1 MFNCSSSVPYPSKRF
16 HSMSVTVCRSEHWG
30 RMKFAILFLVI
41 FSSSGNSS
49 PSSGEETPICKL
61 NTQSM
66 NEDEESCASRETIS
80 WTHTND
86 LVDHMINDIQLLI
99 KRAGDDLA
107 NPRDYPAHYSAKD
120 GEEFDFIVVGAG
132 SAGSVMANRLTEVE
146 GWKVLLVEA
155 GGNPTK
161 TSEVPG
167 LFGALQNTG
176 IDWQYR
182 AGQEENLFHGYI
194 NNSSSWP
201 RGKVLGGSSTINYMN
216 YVRGNPRDYDSW
228 AAAGNEGWSYENV
241 LPYFRKSEDLR
252 AQEVLAT
259 KDVGKY
265 HGTGGLLQVESWADA
280 NNSLFGFMEAFKRAM
295 EDMGHPFNPDCNGK
309 SQSGFTKLQA
319 TLRDGKRCSTAKAF
333 LSSVKDRNNLKVTKH
348 SLVTKILID
357 KESSTAYG
365 VEFINNDGEV
375 VQVRAKKEVILS
387 AGSINSPQLLML
399 SGVGP
404 RQHLSDLG
412 LPVIQ
417 DLPVGENLQDHP
429 MMLGIVLTFNYSTS
443 TFPKSPVVS
452 MLDFLMNRS
461 SNLAET
467 GSIPYACFINTV
479 KGVDYPDIEMYQIHI
494 DKKDSQSL
502 FSFLNTLN
510 LKQSVVDEFVR
521 INEEAYTVILL
532 TTLLRP
538 HSRGKISLLNSDPKL
553 SSGYLSDR
561 RDIDTFLRFY
571 DFIHN
576 LIETDA
582 LKSMNVKLH
591 EISLPTCKIHKLQS
605 PEYREC
611 SMRHLIST
619 TYHQSGTCKMGPLQD
634 SGAVVDP
641 TLKVRGIKSLRVV
654 DASIMPTIV
663 SGNTNAPTIMIAE
676 KASDMIKGTWLQ

>member
-1 MFNCSSSVPYPSKRF
+1 MTFEKPILVCAVYF
-16 HSMSVTVCRSEHWG
+16 LSMSL
-30 RMKFAILFLVI
+30 AL
-41 FSSSGNSS
+41 
-49 PSSGEETPICKL
+49 GEETPIY
-61 NTQSM
+61 NQNSHSI
-66 NEDEESCASRETIS
+66 NEDSCASRETIS
-80 WTHTND
+80 WTHSND
-86 LVDHMINDIQLLI
+86 LVDHMINDIRSLI

-107 NPRDYPAHYSAKD
+107 NPRDYPAHYSAKE

-132 SAGSVMANRLTEVE
+132 SAGSVVANRLTEVE

-176 IDWQYR
+176 LDWQYR

-194 NNSSSWP
+194 NSSSSWP
-201 RGKVLGGSSTINYMN
+201 RGKVLGGSSTINYLS
-216 YVRGNPRDYDSW
+216 YVRGNPKDYDSW

-252 AQEVLAT
+252 AQEILAT
-259 KDVGKY
+259 KDVGNY
-265 HGTGGLLQVESWADA
+265 HGTGGFLQVESWVDTDT
-280 NNSLFGFMEAFKRAM
+280 SLLGFMEVFKKAM
-295 EDMGHPFNPDCNGK
+295 ADLGHTFNPDCNGK

-319 TLRDGKRCSTAKAF
+319 NIRDGKRCSTAKAF
-333 LSSVKDRNNLKVTKH
+333 LSSAKDRNNLKVTKY

-365 VEFINNDGEV
+365 VEFINNEGEV
-375 VQVRAKKEVILS
+375 IQVTAKKEVILS

-429 MMLGIVLTFNYSTS
+429 LLLGLVLTFNYSTS
-443 TFPKSPVVS
+443 TFSNSPVVN

-461 SNLAET
+461 TNLS
-467 GSIPYACFINTV
+467 GSIPYASFINTV

-494 DKKDSQSL
+494 NRKDSQSL
-502 FSFLNTLN
+502 SSFLDTLN
-510 LKQSVVDEFVR
+510 LEQSVIDEFVR

-532 TTLLRP
+532 ASLLRP
-538 HSRGKISLLNSDPKL
+538 HSRGKISLLNSDSKKYPKL

-571 DFIHN
+571 DFVHN

-582 LKSMNVKLH
+582 LKSMDVKLH
-591 EISLPTCKIHKLQS
+591 EVSLPTCKIHKLQS

-619 TYHQSGTCKMGPLQD
+619 TYHQSGTCKMGPLHD

-654 DASIMPTIV
+654 DASVMPTVV

-676 KASDMIKGTWLQ
+676 KASDMIKETWLQ